1 MKRVIQNKSLE
12 SVHFS
17 SKWTPIWDDYKNGK
31 TKIVRS
37 YNSTKNLKVPI
48 LMNIMSYH
56 IIVLPGDG
64 IGIEVTREGIKVLH
78 AVSEVYGI
86 SFDITEYPCGGAYY
100 LETNKEWDDNT
111 FEECKKA
118 DAILLGAIGWPGA
131 VLPDG
136 NLAGAGVV
144 FGLRFGLDLYA
155 NVRPTKLYPGVNHK
169 ISNQFINVWKPEHV
183 DFVIIRENTEGCYT
197 PTRGFLNRGEKTEL
211 AVDSRV
217 ITRKGC
223 ERVIRF
229 AFDLCMN
236 RQGAPKDG
244 KHRVTCVDK
253 SNVLNGCQL
262 FRKVYD
268 EIAGDY
274 PVQKDYAYIDAFT
287 QWIIRNPEY
296 YDVAVTPNM
305 LGDIATDLASVLQ
318 GGMGMAASANIGDAH
333 AMFEP
338 VHGSAPKYT
347 GKNKANP
354 IASILSVQMMLSYL
368 AEKKSDKSLKEA
380 SDTVEKAVASV
391 LKEGKTLTYDLGGK
405 AGTSQVGDA
414 VAEAIK
420 RNL

>member
-1 MKRVIQNKSLE
+1 
-12 SVHFS
+12 
-17 SKWTPIWDDYKNGK
+17 
-31 TKIVRS
+31 
-37 YNSTKNLKVPI
+37 
-48 LMNIMSYH
+48 MSYH
-56 IIVLPGDG
+56 ITVLPGDG
-64 IGIEVTREGIKVLH
+64 IGVDVTTEGIKVLQ
-78 AVSEVYGI
+78 AVSDAYGI
-86 SFDITEYPCGGAYY
+86 SFDITEYCCGGAYY
-100 LETNKEWDDNT
+100 LKTNKEWDDNT

-136 NLAGAGVV
+136 NIAGAGVV

-169 ISNQFINVWKPEHV
+169 ISNHFKTVWKPENV
-183 DFVIIRENTEGCYT
+183 DFVIVRENTEGCYT
-197 PTRGFLNRGEKTEL
+197 PTRGFLRRGEKTEL

-223 ERVIRF
+223 ERVIKF
-229 AFDLCMN
+229 AFELCMN
-236 RQGAPKDG
+236 RKGAPADKN
-244 KHRVTCVDK
+244 HRVTCVDK

-262 FRKVYD
+262 FRKVYN

-274 PVQKDYAYIDAFT
+274 PVEKDYAYIDAFT

-318 GGMGMAASANIGDAH
+318 GGMGMAASANIGDTH

-354 IASILSVQMMLSYL
+354 LACIFSVQMMLSYL

-391 LKEGKTLTYDLGGK
+391 LKEGKIVTYDLGGN
-405 AGTSQVGDA
+405 AGTNQVGDA
-414 VAEAIK
+414 VVETIK
-420 RNL
+420 KNL